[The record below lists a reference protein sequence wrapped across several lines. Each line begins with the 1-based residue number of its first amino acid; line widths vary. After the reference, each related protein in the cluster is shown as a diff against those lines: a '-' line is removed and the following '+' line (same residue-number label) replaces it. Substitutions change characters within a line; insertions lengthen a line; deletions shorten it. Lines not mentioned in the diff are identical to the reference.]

1 MFYCSEG
8 SEVHIHVCAPVSVSK
23 HTHVHTLCVCQMH
36 ARPCMRPHACVY
48 SSAHMLAHVYMYGHV
63 ACSVVSD
70 QASATL
76 SRTSRRG
83 LQFCSLILCLWGK
96 ADRPASSWWSW
107 HPPVL
112 TTGIPDSMHLLRA
125 GWPSLLVDRAPRC
138 LQGLSLSD
146 SGEVVS
152 GIGCSRGQACQV
164 AQMVPLTWS
173 SLSM

>member
-107 HPPVL
+107 HPL
-112 TTGIPDSMHLLRA
+112 
-125 GWPSLLVDRAPRC
+125 C
-138 LQGLSLSD
+138 LQQVYLIPCTCFGLDGPVCLLT
-146 SGEVVS
+146 GPQGV
-152 GIGCSRGQACQV
+152 CRACH
-164 AQMVPLTWS
+164 
-173 SLSM
+173 